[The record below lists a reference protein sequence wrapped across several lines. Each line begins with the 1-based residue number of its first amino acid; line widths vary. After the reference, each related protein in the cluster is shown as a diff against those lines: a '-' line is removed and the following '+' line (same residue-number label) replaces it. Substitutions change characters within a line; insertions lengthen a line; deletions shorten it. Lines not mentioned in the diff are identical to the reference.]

1 MRVMPNI
8 NAVARASASAVCGGT
23 HARPEHVETVKRL
36 FSSVGGVFELPESL
50 FPAFGA
56 IAEPPQPT
64 SICS

>member
-1 MRVMPNI
+1 MPNI